1 MKTGKEHTVRKI
13 IAGLWLS
20 LDGVMESPEQWSF
33 PYMNDE
39 VGQALGAQFAASDTM
54 LLGRRTYE
62 EFVAVWPKRT
72 SAEFGPVAD
81 VMNNTPKYVVS
92 TTLNTVEWK
101 NSTLIKGSLTEALAE
116 LKKQPGKN
124 IAISG
129 SATLVRSLLR
139 DGLLDE
145 LRLFVCP
152 ILVGSGRLLFEGG
165 GPRTSMKLVESQAF
179 STGVLSLMYAPA
191 DK

>member
-1 MKTGKEHTVRKI
+1 MRKI

-33 PYMNDE
+33 PFMNDE

-62 EFVAVWPKRT
+62 EFAAVWPNRT

-92 TTLNTVEWK
+92 TTLNNVGWQ
-101 NSTLIKGSLTEALAE
+101 NSTLIRGSLTEALAE
-116 LKKQPGKN
+116 LKERPGKN

-139 DGLLDE
+139 EGLLDE
-145 LRLFVCP
+145 LQLFVCP
-152 ILVGSGRLLFEGG
+152 ILVGSGRLLFEGN
-165 GPRTSMKLVESQAF
+165 GPRTPMKLLESQVF
-179 STGVLSLMYAPA
+179 TTGVLSLRYTPA
-191 DK
+191 EN